1 MYRIMLIFM
10 FPLTINAI
18 DIEKIIDK
26 NATETSS
33 YKAFIKKHGVAKYHE
48 CKDGILYKIS
58 HNPYEYAPK
67 ETMMRNIMLN
77 PIKCDSRK
85 DNKS

>member
-1 MYRIMLIFM
+1 MIKILSLFLI
-10 FPLTINAI
+10 PLAVYAI

-33 YKAFIKKHGVAKYHE
+33 YKEFIKKHGVAKYHE
-48 CKDGILYKIS
+48 CRDGILYKIS
-58 HNPYEYAPK
+58 HNPYEDAPK

-77 PIKCDSRK
+77 PIKCDSK
-85 DNKS
+85 YK